1 MYDIIVIGS
10 GVSGLTC
17 ACILGKLGKKVLVI
31 EKHDRPGGCLHT
43 FRIHGFTFSSGNH
56 YIGHLDDTCLKLI
69 ETCGSKAFKAS
80 GGETYICNGHKR
92 CINNRLLWSEVFEC
106 EPSKVEYLADGMWW
120 IAFIKLAP
128 LWLAYVAWGFIC
140 IFRASIFKPY
150 RNFVSIW
157 STMQEGDI
165 GCEPIAMVGA
175 AVSRHYMDGLM
186 KLSPRFV
193 YQTCKRIRKQKGK
206 IILKS
211 EVIKIKHDGV
221 LLRDG
226 TFIAG
231 KKIISSIG
239 AKGTSFLADIPE
251 LSFSVEQ
258 IGSNVTHKF
267 VFLGLKHMVLPPGV
281 IWIKEGSDYLFVS
294 HDTQEK
300 GIAVHL
306 ISETMSHD
314 DMLSLF
320 YKHYDIAQDKE
331 LFRDFATKFSVKKY
345 LGRLSSYG
353 LACKKERFSNFR
365 HVRNLRPNTS
375 MQNLFLTGQDILMPG
390 IASALTSAMMTCRQ
404 VQEVTLLD
412 TIMKNDIMDR
422 I

>member
-1 MYDIIVIGS
+1 
-10 GVSGLTC
+10 
-17 ACILGKLGKKVLVI
+17 
-31 EKHDRPGGCLHT
+31 
-43 FRIHGFTFSSGNH
+43 
-56 YIGHLDDTCLKLI
+56 
-69 ETCGSKAFKAS
+69 
-80 GGETYICNGHKR
+80 
-92 CINNRLLWSEVFEC
+92 
-106 EPSKVEYLADGMWW
+106 
-120 IAFIKLAP
+120 
-128 LWLAYVAWGFIC
+128 
-140 IFRASIFKPY
+140 
-150 RNFVSIW
+150 
-157 STMQEGDI
+157 
-165 GCEPIAMVGA
+165 
-175 AVSRHYMDGLM
+175 
-186 KLSPRFV
+186 
-193 YQTCKRIRKQKGK
+193 
-206 IILKS
+206 
-211 EVIKIKHDGV
+211 
-221 LLRDG
+221 
-226 TFIAG
+226 
-231 KKIISSIG
+231 
-239 AKGTSFLADIPE
+239 
-251 LSFSVEQ
+251 